1 MVPMFSCYCWRALAR
16 KLPILYNGE
25 RKAKYVGCKIED
37 IRSRLCFLI
46 PGHSGVL
53 VNARESIDRFRAIVP
68 LSSKSGKD
76 TINEVKN
83 GCLLLLV
90 EVFIKVMNGLVMI
103 LAEGMRFLCVWLLYY
118 VSNFAESYFMRS
130 FFSVYSAAVLG
141 KITSIRSF
149 HSKLPTAAC
158 WSREE
163 KRGNCEA
170 NLLYVESELGTTYTR
185 DKSFTV
191 VFAR

>member
-90 EVFIKVMNGLVMI
+90 EVFMKVMNGLVMT
-103 LAEGMRFLCVWLLYY
+103 LEEGMRFLCVWLLYY

-130 FFSVYSAAVLG
+130 FFSVFSAAVKCWAKLLPFGVFTVNCRSQLAGIG
-141 KITSIRSF
+141 K
-149 HSKLPTAAC
+149 K
-158 WSREE
+158 REE
-163 KRGNCEA
+163 
-170 NLLYVESELGTTYTR
+170 
-185 DKSFTV
+185 TV
-191 VFAR
+191 KPICFMSKASWVPQTPETNHSQ